1 MKFSLIPRH
10 HRPSLCISTS
20 FVPTVPAAYSSRS
33 KLDTH
38 SRVSS
43 KLSAMASSVE
53 LGRERRSLFRI
64 RSAPPHDFPRLLPI
78 LPFPSSSSMVWHPN
92 PSVSVRPL
100 HPSAQIVA
108 LHSIRKYFHSFL
120 GPVRHRRRLRR
131 ARSL

>member
-20 FVPTVPAAYSSRS
+20 FVPTVPAVYSSRS
-33 KLDTH
+33 KLVTH
-38 SRVSS
+38 SKVSS

-53 LGRERRSLFRI
+53 LGRERRSLSRI
-64 RSAPPHDFPRLLPI
+64 RSAPPHDFPRLLPT
-78 LPFPSSSSMVWHPN
+78 LPFPSSSSMVWLQS
-92 PSVSVRPL
+92 PSALIPPL
-100 HPSAQIVA
+100 HLSVQIVA
-108 LHSIRKYFHSFL
+108 LHSIRRYFRAFL